1 MKTLCTLGLS
11 LTLATTPAF
20 GFEMPKDES
29 TAQFVTSNVI
39 ATFYHELGHALI
51 DVLALP
57 VLGKEEDAADG
68 LASVLTHYI
77 WDEETAT
84 QITYDTANGFALWA
98 AEPEGWDSA
107 FADSHSLD
115 QQRYYSTVCLFYGA
129 NPEAR
134 AAVAVDLELPEDR
147 AALCPEEFAQVD
159 ASWSAMLEGL
169 EPGWDSYGLV
179 LVNADEADPISQILA
194 EEIADL
200 NGRYGLPQEV
210 QVSVEPC
217 GEANAFYFPGEYR
230 IIMCTEYAEA
240 LAQLWEQAE

>member
-1 MKTLCTLGLS
+1 
-11 LTLATTPAF
+11 
-20 GFEMPKDES
+20 
-29 TAQFVTSNVI
+29 
-39 ATFYHELGHALI
+39 
-51 DVLALP
+51 
-57 VLGKEEDAADG
+57 
-68 LASVLTHYI
+68 
-77 WDEETAT
+77 
-84 QITYDTANGFALWA
+84 
-98 AEPEGWDSA
+98 
-107 FADSHSLD
+107 LD

>member
-1 MKTLCTLGLS
+1 MKTLHALGLS

-20 GFEMPKDES
+20 GFDMPEDES
-29 TAQFVTSNVI
+29 TAQFVTSNII

-107 FADSHSLD
+107 YADTHSLD

-129 NPEAR
+129 NPETR
-134 AAVAVDLELPEDR
+134 EAVAVDLELPEDR
-147 AALCPEEFAQVD
+147 AAQCAEEFAQVD
-159 ASWSAMLEGL
+159 ASWSAR
-169 EPGWDSYGLV
+169 PTS
-179 LVNADEADPISQILA
+179 PT
-194 EEIADL
+194 
-200 NGRYGLPQEV
+200 GLPAAAITC
-210 QVSVEPC
+210 PA
-217 GEANAFYFPGEYR
+217 GR
-230 IIMCTEYAEA
+230 
-240 LAQLWEQAE
+240 